1 MKINFTKYE
10 GNGNDFIIIDDRKE
24 EFSEDNVSMISK
36 LCDRKFGI
44 GADGLILL
52 RKHKT
57 YDFQMIYF
65 NSDGNE
71 SSMCGNGGRCLVSYA
86 LQLDIDLKTN
96 SFLAIDGVHKFK
108 VVDNEIYLKMNDV
121 KDIVVKNGYNF
132 LNTGSPHVV
141 QIVENV
147 DEINVYEQGKKIRRQ
162 FQEMNGVNVN
172 FVSFNNDIIKCRT
185 FERGVENETL
195 SCGTGVVAVA
205 LYIFKKKK
213 ISDNKIIVS
222 TKGGSLSVSFKND
235 GNSFQEIWLK
245 GDINKIFDG
254 LIEF

>member
-24 EFSEDNVSMISK
+24 EFSEDNVLMISK

-52 RKHKT
+52 RKHKAH
-57 YDFQMIYF
+57 DFQMIYF

-71 SSMCGNGGRCLVSYA
+71 SSMCGNGGRCLVNYA
-86 LQLDIDLKTN
+86 LQLDIDIKTN

-205 LYIFKKKK
+205 LYVFKKKK
-213 ISDNKIIVS
+213 ISDNNIIVS
-222 TKGGSLSVSFKND
+222 TNGGSLSVSFKND
-235 GNSFQEIWLK
+235 GNSFREIWLK

>member
-1 MKINFTKYE
+1 
-10 GNGNDFIIIDDRKE
+10 
-24 EFSEDNVSMISK
+24 
-36 LCDRKFGI
+36 
-44 GADGLILL
+44 
-52 RKHKT
+52 
-57 YDFQMIYF
+57 MIYF

-235 GNSFQEIWLK
+235 GNSFREIWLK

-254 LIEF
+254 LIEY

>member
-10 GNGNDFIIIDDRKE
+10 GNGNDFIVIDDRKE

-52 RKHKT
+52 RKHKV

-71 SSMCGNGGRCLVSYA
+71 SSMCGNGGRCLVNYA

-147 DEINVYEQGKKIRRQ
+147 DEINVYEQGKKIRKQ

-205 LYIFKKKK
+205 LYAFKKKK
-213 ISDNKIIVS
+213 ISDNKITVS
-222 TKGGSLSVSFKND
+222 TNGGSLSVSFKND
-235 GNSFQEIWLK
+235 GNSFHEIWLK
-245 GDINKIFDG
+245 GNINKIFDG

>member
-24 EFSEDNVSMISK
+24 EFSKDNVLMISK

-52 RKHKT
+52 RKHKA

-86 LQLDIDLKTN
+86 LQLDINFKTN

-108 VVDNEIYLKMNDV
+108 VVDNEIYLKMKDV

-132 LNTGSPHVV
+132 LDTGSPHVV

-147 DEINVYEQGKKIRRQ
+147 DEINVYDQGKKIMNE

-235 GNSFQEIWLK
+235 GNSFREIWLK

>member
-24 EFSEDNVSMISK
+24 EFREDNVLMISK

-52 RKHKT
+52 RKHKV

-235 GNSFQEIWLK
+235 GNSFREIWLK

>member
-24 EFSEDNVSMISK
+24 EFSEDNVLMISK

-52 RKHKT
+52 REHKSH
-57 YDFQMIYF
+57 DFQMIYF

-162 FQEMNGVNVN
+162 FEEMNGVNVN

-205 LYIFKKKK
+205 LYAFKKKK

-235 GNSFQEIWLK
+235 GNSFREIWLK

>member
-24 EFSEDNVSMISK
+24 EFSEDNVLMISK

-52 RKHKT
+52 RKHKAH
-57 YDFQMIYF
+57 DFQMIYF

-147 DEINVYEQGKKIRRQ
+147 DEINVYEQGKKIRKQ

-205 LYIFKKKK
+205 LYAFKKKK
-213 ISDNKIIVS
+213 ISDNKIVVS
-222 TKGGSLSVSFKND
+222 TNGGSLSVSFKND
-235 GNSFQEIWLK
+235 GNSFQEILLK
-245 GDINKIFDG
+245 GDTNKIFDG